1 VLRPDTP
8 APAREA
14 GEDGGA
20 IIDWLLKESSS
31 SRR

>member
-8 APAREA
+8 TPAREA